1 MSADLIDFC
10 RSFEASIARHWQRVG
25 WRHPDPLPRLRDA
38 AYRGDGARAARLMES
53 IRKTIRRERPWLL
66 ENKATARRNAA
77 RRGTSISWRGVC
89 DEITICCRRVSVRV
103 WRCGARGRFRGG
115 CAPSFAERAMRWF
128 RRKEQTIEPTEAEDE
143 QPWTDED
150 DEAELQRL
158 QEQDRQAP
166 FAAMIE
172 YLQRLG
178 FSPDQVVTT
187 VRLVELN
194 RAAVRDAVTASQV
207 VTRSRNQSRRRP
219 KKRKR
224 AQYMQQYR
232 ARLRLV
238 TGGT

>member
-1 MSADLIDFC
+1 
-10 RSFEASIARHWQRVG
+10 
-25 WRHPDPLPRLRDA
+25 
-38 AYRGDGARAARLMES
+38 
-53 IRKTIRRERPWLL
+53 
-66 ENKATARRNAA
+66 
-77 RRGTSISWRGVC
+77 
-89 DEITICCRRVSVRV
+89 
-103 WRCGARGRFRGG
+103 
-115 CAPSFAERAMRWF
+115 MRWF

-224 AQYMQQYR
+224 AQYMQAYR
-232 ARLRLV
+232 ARLRVV
-238 TGGT
+238 TG